1 MYSNTK
7 STINKYAIKKI
18 IKNKIYRII
27 SSQKGTLI
35 YVSIIIKLEKPAK
48 KKQYFSV
55 LSENSSTS
63 ESVLDD

>member
-48 KKQYFSV
+48 KSNTSLYYLKIV
-55 LSENSSTS
+55 LLLNQF
-63 ESVLDD
+63 